1 MSSQDGLSCYENG
14 DEGRNIRVEERR
26 QTNIMNAENILVL
39 KDINKGF
46 FGAMVLHNISLDVRK
61 GEILGLVGENGAG
74 KSTLMNIL
82 GGVLPPDTGSMELK
96 GQPYSPSNPRDADK
110 ARIAFIHQ
118 ELSLFSNL
126 TVAENMFI
134 DDLPT
139 TALWSVQF
147 EKMRTEA
154 REYIEKFGVNT
165 TPDAKV
171 ETLSM
176 GIRQT
181 IEITKAL
188 IKNAEIIIFDEPT
201 TSLSQTEK
209 DNLFKII
216 PQLKAQGVTIIYIS
230 HIIEDV
236 FHLCDRIAVLRDGLL
251 VGVQGKDQVSYNQ
264 VVKMMVGRELNQV
277 YPTIEKNI
285 GEVVYRAKHIQR
297 GKAVKDVSFDL
308 RVGEIVGLFGLMGA
322 GRTELV
328 RCLFGADPIDAGEI
342 EFKGKHYRRISPE
355 ISINKGIAFITE
367 DRRQE
372 GLLMPKTVKEN
383 IVLAKLNDLRER
395 FGVIS
400 SKKED
405 QEADMVIKELNVKVQ
420 DKNKQAAKNLSGGNQ
435 QKVVISKWILKEPSM
450 FIMDEPTRGV
460 DVGSKYEIYTI
471 INTMAKNGATVLF
484 ISSEMEELMGIC
496 DRIMVMS
503 KGKLVAEVPKS
514 DYSQEKI
521 ISYAL
526 GGVS

>member
-1 MSSQDGLSCYENG
+1 
-14 DEGRNIRVEERR
+14 
-26 QTNIMNAENILVL
+26 MNEENILVL
-39 KDINKGF
+39 KDIDKSF
-46 FGAMVLHNISLDVRK
+46 FGARVLHKINLEVRK

-82 GGVLPPDTGSMELK
+82 GGVLPADSGSMEYK
-96 GQPYSPSNPRDADK
+96 GQPYSPSTAKDADR
-110 ARIAFIHQ
+110 AGIAFIHQ

-139 TALWSVQF
+139 GLLWSVQY
-147 EKMRTEA
+147 EKIRTKA
-154 REYIEKFGVNT
+154 REYIKTFGVNT

-181 IEITKAL
+181 IEITKSL
-188 IKNAEIIIFDEPT
+188 IKNAEVIIFDEPT

-216 PQLKAQGVTIIYIS
+216 HHLIESGVTIIYIS

-236 FHLCDRIAVLRDGLL
+236 FALCQRIAVLRDGNL
-251 VGVQGKDQVSYNQ
+251 VGVEDKDKVTKNQ
-264 VVKMMVGRELNQV
+264 IIKMMVGRELSQV
-277 YPTIEKNI
+277 YPSVDKQI
-285 GEVVYRAKHIQR
+285 GEVVYRARNIQR
-297 GKAVKDVSFDL
+297 GRAVNNVSFEMHM
-308 RVGEIVGLFGLMGA
+308 GEIVGLFGLMGA
-322 GRTELV
+322 GRTELA
-328 RCLFGADPIDAGEI
+328 RCLFGVDPLDAGEI
-342 EFKGKHYRRISPE
+342 EFKGKHYTRISPE
-355 ISINKGIAFITE
+355 VGISTGISFVTE

-372 GLLMPKTVKEN
+372 GLLMPKTVKDN
-383 IVLAKLNDLRER
+383 IVLARLNDLRQAL
-395 FGVIS
+395 GQIS
-400 SKKED
+400 RKRED
-405 QEADMVIKELNVKVQ
+405 SAADLVIKELNVKVQ
-420 DKNKQAAKNLSGGNQ
+420 DKNKQAVKSLSGGNQ
-435 QKVVISKWILKEPSM
+435 QKVVLSKWILNEPSM

-471 INTMAKNGATVLF
+471 INTMAMNGATILF

-503 KGKLVAEVPKS
+503 KGKIVAEVPKGE
-514 DYSQEKI
+514 YNQEKI

-526 GGVS
+526 GGDN